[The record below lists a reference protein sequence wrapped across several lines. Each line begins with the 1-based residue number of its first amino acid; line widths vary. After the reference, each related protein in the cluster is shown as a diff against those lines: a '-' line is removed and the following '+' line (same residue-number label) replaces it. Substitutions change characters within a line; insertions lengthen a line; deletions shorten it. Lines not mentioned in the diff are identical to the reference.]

1 MYKYDG
7 AIILECT
14 NTFDT
19 QRQRSGIIRP
29 LAPFALNE
37 LFVKRNIPSTVI
49 NYVNAWD
56 ASTLVEV
63 LEIWTTKYNV
73 SQPLVLCST
82 LFSESL
88 LTANSQVTTV
98 VLELKKL
105 FPNLKLILGGP
116 INLIDYSFDTLL
128 PDAVFQGRS
137 LHLFDHWLDHPDNPE
152 PGTVKLVNNIPVYH
166 RESNTVVENP
176 IVPKLH
182 PDYCLTSNDI
192 VQFEVRLGCKF
203 NCTFCTFEFRNAK
216 RVKDTDSDCLSDFF
230 SDAYN
235 NYGITRFSCVDD
247 TFNEDDTK
255 IETLRSAVSK
265 LNFKPIIVGYNRF
278 DIMMAKPHQAKQL
291 DECGFIGHYFGI
303 ETLHREASKFIR
315 KGINRDQA
323 LDFLRYLKDNFPHWH
338 ICSGYIIGL
347 PKEPYEHIAETH
359 RMIREERLIDA
370 IIPVDLGLYRIPG
383 NEHNYSDFSN
393 HPERYGITVL
403 GGNPKDLNWAHSEMD
418 KSTAKILAKSMAAKN
433 IKGGVTTIDPWEAIC
448 RDTLGTEDIFGSK
461 TYKDRLAADSSQLYS
476 NEWYVL
482 SNNFVTQYI
491 QRKISYVKNL

>member
-1 MYKYDG
+1 MHTYDG

-14 NTFDT
+14 NTFDQ

-49 NYVNAWD
+49 NYVNAWSAD
-56 ASTLVEV
+56 TLVET
-63 LEIWTTKYNV
+63 LKQWATKNCV
-73 SQPLVLCST
+73 KQPLILCST
-82 LFSESL
+82 LFSENL
-88 LTANSQVTTV
+88 LSADSHVTNII
-98 VLELKKL
+98 LELKKE
-105 FPNLKLILGGP
+105 FKYLKLILGGP

-137 LHLFDHWLDHPDNPE
+137 LHLFDRWLDYPNDPE
-152 PGTVKLVNNIPVYH
+152 PGTVKLINNIPVYH
-166 RESNTVVENP
+166 RESNVVVENP
-176 IVPKLH
+176 IVPALY
-182 PDYCLTSNDI
+182 PDYCLTDNDI

-216 RVKDTDSDCLSDFF
+216 RVKDTDSDCLTRFF

-265 LNFKPIIVGYNRF
+265 LNFKPVIVGYNRF
-278 DIMMAKPHQAKQL
+278 DIMMAKPHQVELL
-291 DECGFIGHYFGI
+291 DGCGFVGHYFGI

-323 LDFLRYLKDNFPHWH
+323 FDFLRYLKDTVPHWH
-338 ICSGYIIGL
+338 ICSGYIVGL
-347 PKEPYEHIAETH
+347 PKEPYEHIVETH
-359 RMIREERLIDA
+359 KLIREERLIDA

-393 HPERYGITVL
+393 HPERYGITIT
-403 GGNPKDLNWAHSEMD
+403 GGNPKDVDWQHSEMD
-418 KSTAKILAKSMAAKN
+418 KHTARILAKSMAAKN
-433 IKGGVTTIDPWEAIC
+433 IKRGVTTIDPWEAVC
-448 RDTLGTEDIFGSK
+448 RDTLGTDDVFGNK
-461 TYKDRLAADSSQLYS
+461 TYKDRMAADPSLMYS
-476 NEWYVL
+476 PEWHAL
-482 SNNFVTQYI
+482 SNNFVAQYI
-491 QRKISYVKNL
+491 QRKISYINNL